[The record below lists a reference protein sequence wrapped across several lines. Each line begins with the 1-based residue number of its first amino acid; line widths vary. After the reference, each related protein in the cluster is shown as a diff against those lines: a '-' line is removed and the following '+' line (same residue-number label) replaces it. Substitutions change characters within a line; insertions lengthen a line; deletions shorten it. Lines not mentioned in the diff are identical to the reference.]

1 MMFQHTITILI
12 HFRCSDSEGNTYTFF
27 FSNTSSQNAYKGSS
41 DFEKE
46 TFQFDFK
53 GSRFISYSNSF
64 SEKNHLMDIIH
75 WIAVRFR

>member
-1 MMFQHTITILI
+1 MFQHTITMLI
-12 HFRCSDSEGNTYTFF
+12 HFSCSDSEGNTYTVF
-27 FSNTSSQNAYKGSS
+27 SSQNAYKGSS

-46 TFQFDFK
+46 TFRFDFE
-53 GSRFISYSNSF
+53 GSRFVSYSNSF